1 MRRRTRR
8 GISEGSA
15 APGPGHHGP
24 SPGHHG
30 PAPPFTRLNLV
41 VLLSAAFLAA
51 GPAEAQILS
60 DDNQPY
66 LDVEVATIGMDL
78 RTGAPLAILHAEWE
92 QVVPIWIGEVEAQAI
107 ARAREGIVVPRPQTH
122 DLLAALVAMLGATV
136 DEVRVHDLRDNT
148 YFGVVRVQVNGEVR
162 EIDSRPS
169 DALALAVR
177 TGARIRVASRLV
189 EEFPDVE
196 FISAEGDRA
205 IARIRG
211 MTVSTPSPSDRE
223 RFGLAQDAR
232 GVLVLHS
239 DTQVGARGV
248 RQGDMIL
255 EVEGFEVETAA
266 DFLDAVVGRSPDVSI
281 DMRVIRDGEI
291 REIEVPVRRPPGR
304 VS

>member
-8 GISEGSA
+8 RTPERDAGLRPGSTDRNFLLPLLA
-15 APGPGHHGP
+15 TA
-24 SPGHHG
+24 
-30 PAPPFTRLNLV
+30 
-41 VLLSAAFLAA
+41 VLLPGAFLAA
-51 GPAEAQILS
+51 ASLDAQIIS
-60 DDNQPY
+60 DEDQSY

-78 RTGAPLAILHAEWE
+78 RTGAPLAILHADWE

-107 ARAREGIVVPRPQTH
+107 ARAREGIELPRPQTH
-122 DLLAALVAMLGATV
+122 ELLASLVEVLGATV
-136 DEVRVHDLRDNT
+136 EEVRVHDLRDNT
-148 YFGVVRVQVNGEVR
+148 YFGVIRVRVNGELR

-177 TGARIRVASRLV
+177 TAARIRVATRLV

-196 FISAEGDRA
+196 FISAEGDRG

-211 MTVSTPSPSDRE
+211 LTVSTPVPSDRE
-223 RFGLAQDAR
+223 RFGLESNAR

-239 DTQVGARGV
+239 DTPVGARGA
-248 RQGDMIL
+248 RQGDL
-255 EVEGFEVETAA
+255 VLAVEGLEVETAA
-266 DFLDAVVGRSPDVSI
+266 DFLEALVGRSADVSI
-281 DMRVIRDGEI
+281 GMRVIRDGEV

>member
-8 GISEGSA
+8 RTPERA
-15 APGPGHHGP
+15 AGPGRGGNGRTFLLP
-24 SPGHHG
+24 LL
-30 PAPPFTRLNLV
+30 ATL
-41 VLLSAAFLAA
+41 VLLPGTFLVG

-60 DDNQPY
+60 DDSQSY

-78 RTGAPLAILHAEWE
+78 RTGAPLAILHADWE

-107 ARAREGIVVPRPQTH
+107 ARAREGIELPRPQTH
-122 DLLAALVAMLGATV
+122 DLLASLVQMLGATV
-136 DEVRVHDLRDNT
+136 EEVRIHDLRDNT
-148 YFGVVRVQVNGEVR
+148 YFGVIRVRVNGELR

-169 DALALAVR
+169 DGLALAVR
-177 TGARIRVASRLV
+177 TGARIRVATRLV

-211 MTVSTPSPSDRE
+211 LTVSTPSPSDRA
-223 RFGLAQDAR
+223 RFGLESTAR

-239 DTQVGARGV
+239 DTQVGARGA
-248 RQGDMIL
+248 RQGDL
-255 EVEGFEVETAA
+255 VLAVDGLEVETAA
-266 DFLDAVVGRSPDVSI
+266 DFLDALVGRSPDTSI
-281 DMRVIRDGEI
+281 GMRVIRDGEV
-291 REIEVPVRRPPGR
+291 REIEVPGRRPPGR

>member
-8 GISEGSA
+8 RTPERA
-15 APGPGHHGP
+15 AGLRPGRADRTLLLPLL
-24 SPGHHG
+24 
-30 PAPPFTRLNLV
+30 ATV
-41 VLLSAAFLAA
+41 VLLPGAFLAA
-51 GPAEAQILS
+51 ASLDAQIIS

-78 RTGAPLAILHAEWE
+78 RTGAPLAILHADWE

-107 ARAREGIVVPRPQTH
+107 ARAREGIELPRPQTH
-122 DLLAALVAMLGATV
+122 ELLASLVEVLGATV
-136 DEVRVHDLRDNT
+136 EEVRVHDLRDNT
-148 YFGVVRVQVNGEVR
+148 YFGVIRVWVNGELR

-177 TGARIRVASRLV
+177 TAARIRVATRLV

-196 FISAEGDRA
+196 FISAEGDRG

-211 MTVSTPSPSDRE
+211 LTVSTPVPSDRE
-223 RFGLAQDAR
+223 RFGLESNAR

-239 DTQVGARGV
+239 DTPVGARGA
-248 RQGDMIL
+248 RQGDLVL
-255 EVEGFEVETAA
+255 EVEGLEVETAA
-266 DFLDAVVGRSPDVSI
+266 DFLEALVGHSADVSI
-281 DMRVIRDGEI
+281 GMRVIRDGEV
-291 REIEVPVRRPPGR
+291 REIEVPGRRPPGR

>member
-8 GISEGSA
+8 RTPERA
-15 APGPGHHGP
+15 AGPGRGGNDRTFLLP
-24 SPGHHG
+24 LL
-30 PAPPFTRLNLV
+30 ATL
-41 VLLSAAFLAA
+41 VLLLGTLLVG

-60 DDNQPY
+60 DDSQSY

-78 RTGAPLAILHAEWE
+78 RTGAPLAILHADWE

-107 ARAREGIVVPRPQTH
+107 ARAREGIELPRPQTH
-122 DLLAALVAMLGATV
+122 DLLASLVQMLGATV
-136 DEVRVHDLRDNT
+136 EEVRIHDLRDNT
-148 YFGVVRVQVNGEVR
+148 YFGVVRVRVNGELR

-169 DALALAVR
+169 DGLALAVR
-177 TGARIRVASRLV
+177 TGARIRVATRLV

-211 MTVSTPSPSDRE
+211 LTVSTPSPSDRE
-223 RFGLAQDAR
+223 RFGLDSFAR

-239 DTQVGARGV
+239 DTQVGARGA
-248 RQGDMIL
+248 RQGDL
-255 EVEGFEVETAA
+255 VLAVDGLEVETAA
-266 DFLDAVVGRSPDVSI
+266 DFLDALVGRSPDTSI
-281 DMRVIRDGEI
+281 GMRVIRDGEV
-291 REIEVPVRRPPGR
+291 REIEVPGRRPPGR